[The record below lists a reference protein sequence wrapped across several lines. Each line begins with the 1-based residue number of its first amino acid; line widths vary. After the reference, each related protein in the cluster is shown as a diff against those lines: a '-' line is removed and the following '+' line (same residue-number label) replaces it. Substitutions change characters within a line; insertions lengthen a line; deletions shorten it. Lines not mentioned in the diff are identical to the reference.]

1 VSRCADQADQ
11 IEGDQ
16 RQISEAMKAGSCEIA
31 LTHRQDLEA
40 GFAAERLGAIGPYVL
55 LPEGH
60 ELAAASSLLL
70 KDLAP
75 LPLILLDM
83 PPSGAYFLSLF
94 EKAGLTANVR
104 LRSTS
109 FETVRGLVGH
119 GLGYSL
125 LSTKPA
131 NRVTYDGRGLIVR
144 QLAECVESSEI
155 ALASRMNQALSPAAE
170 SFAELC
176 RRFFG

>member
-1 VSRCADQADQ
+1 QRAAAGREAAEALRIGCYPSFAPYVIPALLEELLAKSPDAQIRL

-16 RQISEAMKAGSCEIA
+16 RQISAAMRVGSCEIA
-31 LTHRQDLEA
+31 LTYRQDLEA
-40 GFAAERLGAIGPYVL
+40 GFTAERLGAIGPHIL

-83 PPSGAYFLSLF
+83 PPSGVYFLSLF

-125 LSTKPA
+125 L
-131 NRVTYDGRGLIVR
+131 
-144 QLAECVESSEI
+144 
-155 ALASRMNQALSPAAE
+155 
-170 SFAELC
+170 
-176 RRFFG
+176 